1 MSSMFVIIRPK
12 TQKAHAILQGSLAHK
27 SCAFCTTVAGLTA
40 TLTCYLLFAASMH
53 LQGIAL
59 AGAMQHSCVFIFP
72 SLEAKSIGEKGY
84 IRHDGFLACTVDD
97 SGFVG
102 IQQLPASA
110 FVSTELLSS
119 I

>member
-1 MSSMFVIIRPK
+1 
-12 TQKAHAILQGSLAHK
+12 
-27 SCAFCTTVAGLTA
+27 
-40 TLTCYLLFAASMH
+40 MH

-119 I
+119 IASGSRSKNHLARNRMFVWPLHELL